1 MEKNNIQESEKNLLH
16 IYNRFPVV
24 LDHGEGVYLYD
35 TDGKQYLDFA
45 AGIAVTGLGYHNEE
59 FNEAIKGQVDRLI
72 HTSNLYYNINC
83 GEAAQ
88 ALAKASGMDKIFFTN
103 SGTEANEGA
112 IKAARRYAYTKG
124 SGRFEIISMENSFHG
139 RSIGAVSVTGHDS
152 YREPFEPLLP
162 GVRFA
167 QFNDLES
174 VKAQVNDKTCAIMLE
189 PLQGEG
195 GINVAKPE
203 FMEGIRSICD
213 ENDIL
218 MICDEVQCGMGR
230 TGSMF
235 AWQEYG
241 VQPDILTMAK
251 AIGNGIPVGAF
262 ALTDRVAGYS
272 LKPGD
277 HGSTYGGNPLA
288 CMAVKT
294 VLDIFEKEKIV
305 EHVNQIAPY
314 LTKCLEELAQKLD
327 CVTEHRGIGLIQ
339 GLVVTR
345 PFAEVNKNAIEEGLL
360 IISAEGN
367 VIRLVP
373 PLIIEKSH
381 VDEMIEKLERALTK

>member
-1 MEKNNIQESEKNLLH
+1 MEKNNIQESEKKLLH

-112 IKAARRYAYTKG
+112 IKAARRYAHTKG

-327 CVTEHRGIGLIQ
+327 CVTEHRGKGLIQ

-373 PLIIEKSH
+373 PLIIEKRH